1 MMKFTYSLCL
11 CILACCVSLAQTASL
26 RSVVLPPPSMK
37 VECRADE
44 SPVSISR
51 AEIKSRVMD
60 FLAETEVTLVFHNP
74 NTRVMEGELVY
85 PLPAGAIVQGYALDI
100 NGRMVDGVPVPRQK
114 ARVAF
119 EEEVRKQV
127 DPGLVEW
134 SGGNMFKT
142 RVYPI
147 PAGGTRTVRL
157 RYSTVLP
164 VDAAGAPSLQLPMN
178 FKEKL
183 DSLKLR
189 VEVFAG
195 RKPVVVSS
203 PLDNVEFKDWCSA
216 FLAEKEWKGLSLT
229 EDLFIS
235 LPRAQGKDAGE
246 SEGICGVL

>member
-114 ARVAF
+114 ARVNRLIPDWWNGPAATCSRRAYIPF
-119 EEEVRKQV
+119 LREE
-127 DPGLVEW
+127 PALCGCA
-134 SGGNMFKT
+134 
-142 RVYPI
+142 I
-147 PAGGTRTVRL
+147 PQFFPWMPQERR
-157 RYSTVLP
+157 P
-164 VDAAGAPSLQLPMN
+164 
-178 FKEKL
+178 
-183 DSLKLR
+183 
-189 VEVFAG
+189 
-195 RKPVVVSS
+195 
-203 PLDNVEFKDWCSA
+203 CS
-216 FLAEKEWKGLSLT
+216 F
-229 EDLFIS
+229 
-235 LPRAQGKDAGE
+235 Q
-246 SEGICGVL
+246 

>member
-1 MMKFTYSLCL
+1 M
-11 CILACCVSLAQTASL
+11 
-26 RSVVLPPPSMK
+26 
-37 VECRADE
+37 
-44 SPVSISR
+44 
-51 AEIKSRVMD
+51 
-60 FLAETEVTLVFHNP
+60 
-74 NTRVMEGELVY
+74 Y

-164 VDAAGAPSLQLPMN
+164 WMPQERRP
-178 FKEKL
+178 
-183 DSLKLR
+183 
-189 VEVFAG
+189 
-195 RKPVVVSS
+195 
-203 PLDNVEFKDWCSA
+203 CS
-216 FLAEKEWKGLSLT
+216 F
-229 EDLFIS
+229 
-235 LPRAQGKDAGE
+235 R
-246 SEGICGVL
+246 

>member
-1 MMKFTYSLCL
+1 M
-11 CILACCVSLAQTASL
+11 AC
-26 RSVVLPPPSMK
+26 R
-37 VECRADE
+37 
-44 SPVSISR
+44 
-51 AEIKSRVMD
+51 
-60 FLAETEVTLVFHNP
+60 
-74 NTRVMEGELVY
+74 Y
-85 PLPAGAIVQGYALDI
+85 PGK
-100 NGRMVDGVPVPRQK
+100 K

-216 FLAEKEWKGLSLT
+216 FLAEKGMEGSVP
-229 EDLFIS
+229 DGRPVH
-235 LPRAQGKDAGE
+235 LPAACAGKRCGE